1 MTIDYTTTDKQP
13 SRYWSNKGLALYHY
27 FNDSGLHFKKK
38 CLNSKISYLV
48 KADKLPSGWIVAH
61 GSLNSYAED
70 ALFEITQMKRVNRRD
85 LRIALS
91 MLQMEIDHTKEALS
105 KEGYPSIS

>member
-1 MTIDYTTTDKQP
+1 MIIDYTTTKKQP
-13 SRYWSNKGLALYHY
+13 SRSWSNKGLALYH
-27 FNDSGLHFKKK
+27 FHNEQGLHFIKK

-61 GSLNSYAED
+61 GSLNYYAED
-70 ALFEITQMKRVNRRD
+70 ALQKLTQMKRVNRRD